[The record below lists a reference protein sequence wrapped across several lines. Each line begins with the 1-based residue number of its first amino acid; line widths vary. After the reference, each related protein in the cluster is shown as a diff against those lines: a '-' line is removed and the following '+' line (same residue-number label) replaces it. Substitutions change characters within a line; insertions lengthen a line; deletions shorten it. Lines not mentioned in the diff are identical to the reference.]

1 MLFNC
6 KGRKNIV
13 YSPSKQKNNYL
24 CITMSSV
31 RLDKFLWSIR
41 LFKTRSDAA
50 DAARNNRV
58 LINDAYAKPS
68 REVKIGDRL
77 SVRKGLVTYSY
88 IVKELLSSRVGAKLV
103 ADYVT
108 ETTPQSELDKLNQPR
123 ETIFVQRDRG
133 TGRPTKR
140 DRREIDELIESM
152 QEGATL

>member
-1 MLFNC
+1 
-6 KGRKNIV
+6 
-13 YSPSKQKNNYL
+13 
-24 CITMSSV
+24 MSSV
-31 RLDKFLWSIR
+31 RLDKYLWSIR

-68 REVKIGDRL
+68 REVKIGDHL

-103 ADYVT
+103 ADYIID
-108 ETTPQSELDKLNQPR
+108 TTPQSELDKLNQPR

-152 QEGATL
+152 QEIK

>member
-1 MLFNC
+1 
-6 KGRKNIV
+6 
-13 YSPSKQKNNYL
+13 
-24 CITMSSV
+24 MSSV

-77 SVRKGLVTYSY
+77 SVRKGLITYSY

-103 ADYVT
+103 ADYIID
-108 ETTPQSELDKLNQPR
+108 TTPQSEIDKLNQPR

-152 QEGATL
+152 QEMENE

>member
-1 MLFNC
+1 
-6 KGRKNIV
+6 
-13 YSPSKQKNNYL
+13 
-24 CITMSSV
+24 MSSV
-31 RLDKFLWSIR
+31 RLDKYLWSIR

-50 DAARNNRV
+50 DAIRNNRV

-68 REVKIGDRL
+68 REVKIGDHL
-77 SVRKGLVTYSY
+77 SVRKGLVVYSY

-103 ADYVT
+103 ADYIID
-108 ETTPQSELDKLNQPR
+108 TTPQSELDKLNQPR

-152 QEGATL
+152 QEM